1 MMACDAHHSVLIWS
15 HAGERSMKHL
25 EISREALDAYE
36 KRTGFSGI
44 GRFLTERGY
53 VRVKERRGC
62 RKEQ

>member
-1 MMACDAHHSVLIWS
+1 
-15 HAGERSMKHL
+15 MKQL

-53 VRVKERRGC
+53 VRVRERRGC
-62 RKEQ
+62 HEEQ